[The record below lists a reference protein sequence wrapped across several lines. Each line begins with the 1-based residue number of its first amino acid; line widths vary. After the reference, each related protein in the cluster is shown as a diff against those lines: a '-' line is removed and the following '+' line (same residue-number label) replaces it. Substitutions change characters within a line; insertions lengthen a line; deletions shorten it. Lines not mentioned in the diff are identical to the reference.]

1 MRISTG
7 YQFGVQNDRIS
18 RTQTTLFEAQSRVT
32 SGKRVA
38 TMSDDAAT
46 AGRGL
51 SLRKAVSSAERYMA
65 NIEGA
70 SRDLKLSDSALD
82 EANSIMRRAYEL
94 AVKGSNGT
102 ADDTSREGMAA
113 EIEGLRR
120 RLLDVANSKGANG
133 QYLFAGRATDAKPFT
148 MDNDAVTYHGDG
160 GQVLV
165 ETEAGET
172 VAANVAGES
181 LFGDAFAA
189 LKTIEDAMRGGD
201 ATKLGEEGV
210 AAAQTQMRRIT
221 QTRGEVGSRLQNL
234 AAMSDNH
241 QRRIDDFTKAIS
253 DGEDVDLSQAITDY
267 QAAELAYT
275 AALQVTSRTLSMG
288 LMDFLTR

>member
-1 MRISTG
+1 MRVSTG

-32 SGKRVA
+32 TGKRVA

-46 AGRGL
+46 AGRGI
-51 SLRKAVSSAERYMA
+51 SLRKAVSSAERFMA
-65 NIEGA
+65 NIAGA
-70 SRDLKLSDSALD
+70 DRDLKLSDAALD
-82 EANSIMRRAYEL
+82 EANAILRRAYEL
-94 AVKGSNGT
+94 AVKGSNDT
-102 ADDTSREGMAA
+102 ADGTTREGMVA
-113 EIEGLRR
+113 ELEGLQR
-120 RLLDVANSKGANG
+120 RLLDVANAKGAHG
-133 QYLFAGRATDAKPFT
+133 QYLFAGRATDTKPFT
-148 MDNDAVTYHGDG
+148 MDAGNLVYHGDG
-160 GQVLV
+160 GDVQV

-181 LFGDAFAA
+181 LFADAFAA
-189 LKTIEDAMRGGD
+189 LKTIQDAMRGGD
-201 ATKLGEEGV
+201 AARLGEDGV
-210 AAAQTQMRRIT
+210 EAAQAQMRRVT
-221 QTRGEVGSRLQNL
+221 QVRGEIGSRLQNL
-234 AAMSDNH
+234 AAISDRH

>member
-18 RTQTTLFEAQSRVT
+18 RTQTSLFEAQSRVT

-51 SLRKAVSSAERYMA
+51 TLRKAVSSAERYMA

-70 SRDLKLSDSALD
+70 NRDLKRTDSALD
-82 EANSIMRRAYEL
+82 EANAILRRAYEL

-102 ADDTSREGMAA
+102 ADQTSRDGMVS
-113 EIEGLRR
+113 EVEGLRK

-133 QYLFAGRATDAKPFT
+133 QFLFAGRATDTKPFSL
-148 MDNDAVTYHGDG
+148 NDGAPVYHGDG

-165 ETEAGET
+165 EAEAGET
-172 VAANVAGES
+172 IAANVPGES
-181 LFGDAFAA
+181 LFGEAFAA
-189 LKTIEDAMRGGD
+189 LKTIEDALRSGD

-210 AAAQTQMRRIT
+210 AAAQSQMRRIT
-221 QTRGEVGSRLQNL
+221 QVRGEVGSRIQNL
-234 AAMSDNH
+234 EAMSANH

-275 AALQVTSRTLSMG
+275 AALQVTSRTLTMG
-288 LMDFLTR
+288 LMDFLTG